1 MQKVST
7 DADVCACMLCG
18 VRCVSLVFSP
28 TCDRAVDAVGGT
40 GHGALREDPE
50 VSRASWLCSDCSLY
64 PSQSH
69 LQLKRGPVREKETAK
84 EEEERK
90 RDKAIE
96 TESRSRECIYTWVM
110 DLLRDDFFVLGGG

>member
-1 MQKVST
+1 M
-7 DADVCACMLCG
+7 
-18 VRCVSLVFSP
+18 
-28 TCDRAVDAVGGT
+28 GGT

-50 VSRASWLCSDCSLY
+50 VSRAGWLCSDCSLY